1 MIDRDKLMSLSLET
15 REVNIPSLGG
25 TVVIRAM
32 SLAEMEKFAEV
43 ETQIVEATRFKLRTC
58 LVEPHADDALVDHL
72 VTNAPTEVLTDLI
85 RAIGHLNFGD
95 DDDDEEDG

>member
-25 TVVIRAM
+25 TLVVRAM
-32 SLAEMEKFAEV
+32 SLAESEKFAEV
-43 ETQIVEATRFKLRTC
+43 ENQVVEATRFILKTC
-58 LVEPHADDALVDHL
+58 LVEPAPDDILVDHL
-72 VTNAPTEVLTDLI
+72 IANAPQTVLTDILQATSSLI
-85 RAIGHLNFGD
+85 FG